1 MTISLSGPTAQLL
14 LVLAAVLIL
23 GLILRHL
30 TRRRYRGGQP
40 RPSTTRR
47 PRKGPPRSTQRKR
60 SATIDH
66 GQEIAQKYGLARSP
80 EWPALERAHLQ
91 QEPACR
97 ACGYRGP
104 GIQVHHI
111 KPFHLYPQL
120 ELDPNNLIT
129 LCEVRGR
136 DHHLLLGHLDDWE
149 SYNPNVREDVKR
161 FHGENAK
168 KLKANPT
175 WQQEKLHRPQPRSAA
190 V

>member
-1 MTISLSGPTAQLL
+1 MTISLTGSTPQLL
-14 LVLAAVLIL
+14 LILAAVIIV

-30 TRRRYRGGQP
+30 SRRRYRAHP
-40 RPSTTRR
+40 RPAR
-47 PRKGPPRSTQRKR
+47 PARKAPRSTQSKR

-66 GQEIAQKYGLARSP
+66 GARVAQKYGLTRSP
-80 EWPALERAHLQ
+80 EWPALEREHLQ
-91 QEPACR
+91 REPACR
-97 ACGYRGP
+97 ACGYRGR
-104 GIQVHHI
+104 GVQVHHI

-168 KLKANPT
+168 KLKANPI
-175 WQQEKLHRPQPRSAA
+175 WQQEKLHRPQPRASA